1 MYYEFPQDELTFS
14 LDSQFMLGKQLL
26 VAPKLS
32 QHVAMDEGLGE
43 FKYEVHVYL
52 PASERWYNFNTKELV
67 ADPVYS
73 RDQRTFRFGDREL
86 GIFVREGSILPILRV
101 NGDFTGEF
109 AGDMNNSDRTDLS
122 LT

>member
-1 MYYEFPQDELTFS
+1 MYYEFPTDEHTFD
-14 LDSQFMLGKQLL
+14 LDKQFMFGKQLL

-32 QHVAMDEGLGE
+32 QQYAMDEGLGE
-43 FKYEVHVYL
+43 FKYEVHIYL
-52 PASERWYNFNTKELV
+52 PPSERWYNFNTKELV

-73 RDQRTFRFGDREL
+73 RDTRTFMFGDSEL

-109 AGDMNNSDRTDLS
+109 AGDMWNKDRTDLS